1 MDGALETPDAGPA
14 LFWCRPPFH
23 HGPAADADNDSIRVL
38 KTDRSVARRLNE
50 HLCVALRDEA
60 AALALRWRTQGRAIA
75 PGSPVL
81 EPDAEHA
88 TEVLRVID
96 AIARS
101 LIGDG
106 HWQDDLIR
114 AGWTVGA
121 EEFRLGASLHALLK
135 QLDLLEAM
143 ILYAI
148 ERAASS
154 PAGDGLTSSDGI
166 ATARRI
172 QRARSLL
179 SLAAVKGFTEAYLDD
194 VRTRHRLLRH
204 DLRNPL
210 GTIRTA
216 VSLMEDESIPA
227 DMRANPRFRTMV
239 KRNASTIDSMIGLR
253 LGDETTHEEA
263 FAWHDV
269 SLADVARAVRRDLRE
284 QATDAACEIV
294 VDETLPTLRMDAM
307 GVELVLRAMVSAVLR
322 GAEPQASI
330 TIGPAKTDESS
341 VTIAVRI
348 DGSAHAIVLEPELA
362 LAEQIAKRIAGR
374 VWIEDAAIHLE
385 LPFSAAHERED
396 VARTHE

>member
-1 MDGALETPDAGPA
+1 MVRRF
-14 LFWCRPPFH
+14 FWCRPPFSH
-23 HGPAADADNDSIRVL
+23 DDHRNRRQRLDRVL

-50 HLCVALRDEA
+50 HLSVALHDEA
-60 AALALRWRTQGRAIA
+60 GALALRWRTQGRAIA

-81 EPDAEHA
+81 EPDAEGA
-88 TEVLRVID
+88 TEVLRVLD

-101 LIGDG
+101 LVGDAR
-106 HWQDDLIR
+106 WQDDLIR

-143 ILYAI
+143 ILYVL
-148 ERAASS
+148 EGAASS
-154 PAGDGLTSSDGI
+154 PAGEGMMSSDGI

-179 SLAAVKGFTEAYLDD
+179 SLAAVKGFTEAYLDE
-194 VRTRHRLLRH
+194 VRARHRMLRH

-239 KRNASTIDSMIGLR
+239 KRNASTIDSMIGIR
-253 LGDETTHEEA
+253 LSDDTTHDEV

-284 QATDAACEIV
+284 DATEAGCEIV
-294 VDETLPTLRMDAM
+294 VDGSLPTLRMDAM
-307 GVELVLRAMVSAVLR
+307 GVELVLRAIVSAVLR
-322 GAEPQASI
+322 GAEPQTSI
-330 TIGPAKTDESS
+330 TIGPAKIAGSS
-341 VTIAVRI
+341 VAVAVRADTPVHTI
-348 DGSAHAIVLEPELA
+348 VHASQLE

-374 VWIEDAAIHLE
+374 VWIEDEVYLE
-385 LPFSAAHERED
+385 LPFSVAHEREN
-396 VARTHE
+396 VAGAHE

>member
-1 MDGALETPDAGPA
+1 M
-14 LFWCRPPFH
+14 
-23 HGPAADADNDSIRVL
+23 L

-50 HLCVALRDEA
+50 HLSVALRDEA
-60 AALALRWRTQGRAIA
+60 GALALRWRTQGRAIA

-81 EPDAEHA
+81 EPDAERA
-88 TEVLRVID
+88 TEVLRVLD

-101 LIGDG
+101 LVGDAR
-106 HWQDDLIR
+106 WQDDLVR

-143 ILYAI
+143 ILYVV
-148 ERAASS
+148 EGAASS
-154 PAGDGLTSSDGI
+154 PAGEGLTSSDGI

-194 VRTRHRLLRH
+194 VRARHRMLRH

-239 KRNASTIDSMIGLR
+239 KRNATTIDSMIGLR

-269 SLADVARAVRRDLRE
+269 SLSDVARAVRRDLRE
-284 QATDAACEIV
+284 EATEAGCEIV
-294 VDETLPTLRMDAM
+294 VDESLPTLRMDAM
-307 GVELVLRAMVSAVLR
+307 GVELVLRAIVCALLR
-322 GAEPQASI
+322 GAEPHSSI
-330 TIGPAKTDESS
+330 AIGPAKTEQSS
-341 VTIAVRI
+341 VIIAVRG
-348 DGSAHAIVLEPELA
+348 DTLSRAVVLASELL
-362 LAEQIAKRIAGR
+362 LAEEIAKRIAGR
-374 VWIEDAAIHLE
+374 VWTDGAVYLE
-385 LPFSAAHERED
+385 LPFSVAHEREN
-396 VARTHE
+396 VARAHE